1 MRVVFMG
8 TPEIA
13 ATCLEGLLTGGF
25 DVVAVYTKPDTP
37 QNRGMKL
44 TQSPVKQLAQA
55 HGVPVYQ
62 PAGFRDAARVEELRA
77 LKPDVIAVVAYGRIL
92 PQAVLDIPSRGCINI
107 HASLLPA
114 LRGSG
119 PVQWAVLRGLEE
131 TGVTAMYMAAE
142 MDAGDMIATRRTPI
156 DPNENA
162 QSLLDRLAKLGAEL
176 LAETLTRLAQGPV
189 AATPQDHTKATFA
202 PMLTKDLCPIDWSRT
217 PPGDLEPHPGPG
229 PLACGH
235 HGAAGQALSGL
246 QGGPPGENHKPDPRH
261 APGRDPDRPGDG
273 LRRGRRAGDPGFA
286 GRRGK
291 RMAAPDYFRGH
302 PLAL

>member
-92 PQAVLDIPSRGCINI
+92 HHAVLDIPSRG
-107 HASLLPA
+107 
-114 LRGSG
+114 
-119 PVQWAVLRGLEE
+119 
-131 TGVTAMYMAAE
+131 
-142 MDAGDMIATRRTPI
+142 
-156 DPNENA
+156 
-162 QSLLDRLAKLGAEL
+162 
-176 LAETLTRLAQGPV
+176 
-189 AATPQDHTKATFA
+189 
-202 PMLTKDLCPIDWSRT
+202 
-217 PPGDLEPHPGPG
+217 
-229 PLACGH
+229 
-235 HGAAGQALSGL
+235 
-246 QGGPPGENHKPDPRH
+246 
-261 APGRDPDRPGDG
+261 
-273 LRRGRRAGDPGFA
+273 
-286 GRRGK
+286 
-291 RMAAPDYFRGH
+291 
-302 PLAL
+302 